1 MYAYTLELPLP
12 METALEKLREILSS
26 EKMGVVAEIDAQAVL
41 KAKIDHDIPP
51 YRVLGICAP
60 MIAKRVLAADANGG
74 ALLPCGCAVRYID
87 ARRTGIALQNPDMI
101 AAATDNAEIRAAMQ
115 EVKGTIERVV
125 EKLKALA

>member
-1 MYAYTLELPLP
+1 MYAYSLELALP
-12 METALEKLREILSS
+12 MDQAIEKLREILMS

-60 MIAKRVLAADANGG
+60 MIAKRVLAADGNGG

-87 ARRTGIALQNPDMI
+87 ANRTGIALQNPDMI
-101 AAATDNAEIRAAMQ
+101 AAAVDNAEIRAAMS
-115 EVKGTIERVV
+115 EVKATIERVV
-125 EKLKALA
+125 DKLKALA